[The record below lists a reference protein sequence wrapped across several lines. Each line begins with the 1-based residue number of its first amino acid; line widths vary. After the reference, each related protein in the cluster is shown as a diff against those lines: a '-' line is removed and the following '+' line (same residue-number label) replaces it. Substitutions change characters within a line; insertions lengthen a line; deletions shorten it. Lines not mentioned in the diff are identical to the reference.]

1 MLKSLKTM
9 TVLLFHLCFGRYK
22 HQILSRLK
30 SNLFKLGIHSL
41 PFPLT
46 NKLIKVT
53 AMTTW
58 ILELLYKVNK
68 GRLDENPSRY
78 KPILIVIS
86 YLFWCGEPPDSEGF
100 PHTLYDGVLYLQ
112 LFLSFASWMKVK
124 HKRIR
129 KHKASVP
136 GICTGVM
143 RVIHTRCA
151 EVSTTSSSIKQ
162 STLRTPSWSSRQLH

>member
-1 MLKSLKTM
+1 MA
-9 TVLLFHLCFGRYK
+9 VLLFHLCFGRYK

-46 NKLIKVT
+46 YKLIKVT

-68 GRLDENPSRY
+68 GRLDESPSRY
-78 KPILIVIS
+78 KPILIFFS
-86 YLFWCGEPPDSEGF
+86 YLFWCGEPPNLEGF

-124 HKRIR
+124 HKRIC

-143 RVIHTRCA
+143 RVIHTQYA